1 LNDLKNF
8 GILSY
13 IKPKFYKKKNKN
25 SQF

>member
-13 IKPKFYKKKNKN
+13 IKPKFYKKNNKN